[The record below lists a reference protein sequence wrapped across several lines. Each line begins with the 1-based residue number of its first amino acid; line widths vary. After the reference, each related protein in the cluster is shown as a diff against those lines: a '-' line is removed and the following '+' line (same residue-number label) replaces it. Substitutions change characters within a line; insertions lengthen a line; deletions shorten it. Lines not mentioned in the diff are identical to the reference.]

1 MGEKAESPVD
11 AGQVN
16 RTDDYATLICA
27 GLFLDIAEQEG
38 LAIARAEL
46 EVALARCKLRELR
59 NTQSTISNTS
69 R

>member
-1 MGEKAESPVD
+1 MSEKVKCPVG

-16 RTDDYATLICA
+16 CTDDYTTLICA

-46 EVALARCKLRELR
+46 EVALARCKLSELR